1 MSRGGR
7 RFPVTTAGKA
17 ESRRMEPR
25 VNVITLAVDD
35 LERALGFYRDG
46 LGLRTNGPVATEL
59 VDDETG
65 AAGAIVIFKLE
76 SGVVLS
82 LYPRS
87 ELGKDAAVAAG
98 PPHSG
103 GFSLGQ
109 VVASRGDVDRI
120 LDQAAAAGGSVTP
133 PHDRPW
139 GIYSGYF
146 RDLDGHL
153 WEVIWRHEDAA

>member
-35 LERALGFYRDG
+35 LGRALEFYRDG
-46 LGLRTNGPVATEL
+46 LGLQTNGPVATEL

-87 ELGKDAAVAAG
+87 EEHTSEL
-98 PPHSG
+98 
-103 GFSLGQ
+103 Q
-109 VVASRGDVDRI
+109 SRGLI
-120 LDQAAAAGGSVTP
+120 SYAP
-133 PHDRPW
+133 
-139 GIYSGYF
+139 
-146 RDLDGHL
+146 
-153 WEVIWRHEDAA
+153 